1 MSHRDTAVLERTPQ
15 DCEVISFEAT
25 DVTGTSRVLAED
37 VQRALPAGVVAR
49 TLASHMQLPENVPW
63 GLRDDNTS
71 AFLNDE
77 QPIGEQIAP
86 GTSVTLTP
94 RAHLG

>member
-1 MSHRDTAVLERTPQ
+1 MSDHGTAVLELEPP
-15 DCEVISFEAT
+15 DGEVMSFEAT
-25 DVTGTSRVLAED
+25 DVTGTSHVLAED
-37 VQRALPAGVVAR
+37 VERALPAGAVAR
-49 TLASHMQLPENVPW
+49 MLASHMQLPESVPW

-77 QPIGEQIAP
+77 QPIGEQIVP